1 MALQPKVTFVQQP
14 NGIQALLNEVTGDYS
29 EFLNPGGYGPE
40 NIESSDVTS
49 AVFTIK
55 KSNLDQPVVITFTIA
70 SNVIT
75 QAVVTDEFGNDTDVT
90 DLLSNTVF
98 PLENQYIDS
107 ILLYATATQELLASG
122 AYYCSYVVSD
132 GVSDYSFFF
141 WQFFT
146 YNQDLCVQEATTR
159 VSEGTITEDQ
169 AIDIFLQY
177 DLLCNFIGL
186 SNAPS
191 AIDQMVVLDG
201 LCKSCGC
208 CSITSNY

>member
-1 MALQPKVTFVQQP
+1 MALQPKVSFFQQS
-14 NGIQALLNEVTGDYS
+14 NGVQALLNETTGAYA
-29 EFLNPGGYGPE
+29 EFSNDGGYGSP
-40 NIESSDVTS
+40 NIASSAVTS

-55 KSNLDQPVVITFTIA
+55 KSDWEQPYVITYTIA

-75 QAVVTDEFGNDTDVT
+75 QAVVTDEFGNETDVT

-107 ILLYATATQELLASG
+107 IMLYATTTQDLLASG
-122 AYYCSYVVSD
+122 AYYCSYTVSD
-132 GVSDYSFFF
+132 GTSDFSYYF

-146 YNQDLCVQEATTR
+146 YSQDLCVQEATTR

-186 SNAPS
+186 SNAPA
-191 AIDQMVVLDG
+191 AIEQQRILDG
-201 LCKSCGC
+201 LCESCGC
-208 CSITSNY
+208 CSTTSNY

>member
-1 MALQPKVTFVQQP
+1 MATQPKVTFVQQP
-14 NGIQALLNEVTGDYS
+14 NGIQALLNETTGVYA
-29 EFLNPGGYGPE
+29 EFSNPGGYGSP

-55 KSNLDQPVVITFTIA
+55 KSNLDQPIVITYTIA

-75 QAVVTDEFGNDTDVT
+75 QAVVTDEFGNQTDVT
-90 DLLSNTVF
+90 DLLTNTVF

-107 ILLYATATQELLASG
+107 IMLYATTTQDLLASG
-122 AYYCSYVVSD
+122 AYYCSYTVSD
-132 GVSDYSFFF
+132 GVSDFSFFF

-146 YNQDLCVQEATTR
+146 YKYDLCIQEATTR
-159 VSEGTITEDQ
+159 VSERTITENQ

-191 AIDQMVVLDG
+191 AIEQMAILDG
-201 LCKSCGC
+201 LCESCGC